1 MKLSRVK
8 EPSEALPK
16 CPPMLSFQE
25 LVLTKQNGKYKFL
38 FYKQRLIFE
47 SILNLALP
55 GEPNIFEIDDKKC
68 GR

>member
-16 CPPMLSFQE
+16 CPP
-25 LVLTKQNGKYKFL
+25 
-38 FYKQRLIFE
+38 IFE